1 MVCTCYEWVLYIIL
15 HTLYGFYYILHSFYM
30 GLIILYTYSIWVLLQ
45 FASAEMVEKAIEE
58 YDGAE
63 IVLTQPKEGEEQ
75 QEANSEQQEGS
86 VLKLSKMIL

>member
-1 MVCTCYEWVLYIIL
+1 
-15 HTLYGFYYILHSFYM
+15 
-30 GLIILYTYSIWVLLQ
+30 
-45 FASAEMVEKAIEE
+45 MVEKAIEE

-75 QEANSEQQEGS
+75 QEANNEQQEGS